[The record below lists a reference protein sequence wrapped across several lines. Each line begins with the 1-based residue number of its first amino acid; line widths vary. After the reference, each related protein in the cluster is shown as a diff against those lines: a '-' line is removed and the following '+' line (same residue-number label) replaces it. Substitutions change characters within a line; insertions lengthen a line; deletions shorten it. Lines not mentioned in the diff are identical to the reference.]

1 MPSDSVSPTPTRAT
15 CHGHIP
21 KKLPAN
27 QSARTLKRL
36 SVAIMICVACVPFIY
51 LWFSRFELGRQA
63 ERALMATAANESV
76 VQEASLPTVSRVELG
91 EEGQRLTQY
100 PSMASAGYLPSFW
113 GHLAST
119 ADVTPLNQVQR
130 FSDQGHEFYYL
141 VAGPDEAARQQGY
154 HPWLVLC
161 VDEGPYLALIDQA
174 TSLLLVMA
182 LGVCL
187 LVRRGS
193 GWLLRLIEE
202 DRRRAKT
209 FCANASHE
217 LKTPLMA
224 IAGYVEALES
234 GLLPAERARPI
245 IHRNVGTMSR
255 LVDQII
261 LLSQLDELSYEAHIE
276 EADLREIAFEALE
289 DVAPLADAR
298 HVILQADLPCQLPL
312 RTDGRLAASALTSLL
327 SVVVRQAQGAVEVSS
342 HACADWVEIVVSYD
356 AVPGDATAVDSAD
369 SSPMPAS
376 FDLSLAQECAT
387 QLGGELHWD
396 AAAEKTT
403 FHLRLPRK

>member
-1 MPSDSVSPTPTRAT
+1 MPSDSVFSTRAHAT
-15 CHGHIP
+15 RHGHIP
-21 KKLPAN
+21 KKLPSN

-51 LWFSRFELGRQA
+51 FGFSRYELERQA

-76 VQEASLPTVSRVELG
+76 TQEASLPTVSRVELG
-91 EEGQRLTQY
+91 EEGRRLTQY

-113 GHLAST
+113 EHLAST
-119 ADVTPLNQVQR
+119 ADATPLNQVQR

-154 HPWLVLC
+154 HPWLVFC
-161 VDEGPYLALIDQA
+161 VDEGPFLALIDQA
-174 TSLLLVMA
+174 TSLLLVIA

-193 GWLLRLIEE
+193 GWLLSLIEE

-224 IAGYVEALES
+224 ITGYVEALDS
-234 GLLPAERARPI
+234 GLLPPERAQPI
-245 IHRNVGTMSR
+245 IRRNVDSMSR

-276 EADLREIAFEALE
+276 EADLREIVFEALE
-289 DVAPLADAR
+289 DVTPLADAR
-298 HVILQADLPCQLPL
+298 HVSLQADLPCQLPL
-312 RTDGRLAASALTSLL
+312 HTDERLAASALTSLL
-327 SVVVRQAQGAVEVSS
+327 SVAVRQAQGRVEVGS
-342 HACADWVEIVVSYD
+342 HACADWMEIAARYD
-356 AVPGDATAVDSAD
+356 AAPGDATAVDPAD

-376 FDLSLAQECAT
+376 FDLSLAQECAS
-387 QLGGELHWD
+387 QLDGELHWD
-396 AAAEKTT
+396 SAAEKTT
-403 FHLRLPRK
+403 LHLRFPRK

>member
-1 MPSDSVSPTPTRAT
+1 MPSDSVFSTRAHAT
-15 CHGHIP
+15 RHGHIP
-21 KKLPAN
+21 KKLPSN

-51 LWFSRFELGRQA
+51 FGFSRYELERQA

-76 VQEASLPTVSRVELG
+76 TQEASLPTVSRVELG
-91 EEGQRLTQY
+91 EEGRRLTQY

-113 GHLAST
+113 EHLAST
-119 ADVTPLNQVQR
+119 ADATPLNQVQR

-154 HPWLVLC
+154 HPWLVFC
-161 VDEGPYLALIDQA
+161 VDEGPFLALIDQA
-174 TSLLLVMA
+174 TSLLLVIA

-193 GWLLRLIEE
+193 GWLLSLIEE

-224 IAGYVEALES
+224 ITGYVEALDS
-234 GLLPAERARPI
+234 GLLPPERAQPI
-245 IHRNVGTMSR
+245 IRRNVDSMSR

-261 LLSQLDELSYEAHIE
+261 LLSQLDELSYETHRE
-276 EADLREIAFEALE
+276 EADLREIAFKALE
-289 DVAPLADAR
+289 DVGPLADAS
-298 HVILQADLPCQLPL
+298 HVTLQADLPCQLPL
-312 RTDGRLAASALTSLL
+312 RTDERLAASTLTSLL
-327 SVVVRQAQGAVEVSS
+327 SVAVRQAQGRVEVGS
-342 HACADWVEIVVSYD
+342 HACADWVEIAARYN
-356 AVPGDATAVDSAD
+356 AAPGDATAANSAD
-369 SSPMPAS
+369 SSQMPAA
-376 FDLSLAQECAT
+376 FDLSLAQECASW
-387 QLGGELHWD
+387 LDGELHWD
-396 AAAEKTT
+396 SVAEKTT
-403 FHLRLPRK
+403 LHLRLPRK